1 VVAAGHGAALG
12 SGWIVGSSD
21 RGGRFDLTCKSGS
34 REGGQV
40 RNGPMGQ
47 LDDSESDMAA
57 ACSAC
62 AVCEVVHVRAW
73 VAGVLTVLLDGCEYM
88 LGAAVS

>member
-1 VVAAGHGAALG
+1 
-12 SGWIVGSSD
+12 
-21 RGGRFDLTCKSGS
+21 
-34 REGGQV
+34 
-40 RNGPMGQ
+40 MGQ